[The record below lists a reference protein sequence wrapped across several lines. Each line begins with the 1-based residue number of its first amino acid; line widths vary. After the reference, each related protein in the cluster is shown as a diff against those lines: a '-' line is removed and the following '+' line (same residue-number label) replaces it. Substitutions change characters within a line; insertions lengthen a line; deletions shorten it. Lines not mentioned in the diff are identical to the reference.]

1 MKNHL
6 QIKKLTLT
14 ALFTAVAV
22 VGSMFSFP
30 VLGSKCAPVQHL
42 VNVLCA
48 VTVGPWWGLAQA
60 FMAALI
66 RNLTGLGSP
75 LAFPGSMFG
84 ALICGIV
91 YKKSHN
97 IIATMIGEV
106 AGTSILGGLCAY
118 PVAIFLMGKSAAGI
132 AFYAYIIPF
141 FISTAMGAVISG
153 IIVISIKKAG
163 LLVKIQDN
171 LA

>member
-1 MKNHL
+1 M
-6 QIKKLTLT
+6 
-14 ALFTAVAV
+14 
-22 VGSMFSFP
+22 GSLM
-30 VLGSKCAPVQHL
+30 
-42 VNVLCA
+42 
-48 VTVGPWWGLAQA
+48 
-60 FMAALI
+60 
-66 RNLTGLGSP
+66 
-75 LAFPGSMFG
+75 AFPGSMFG

-91 YKKSHN
+91 YKKTHN

-153 IIVISIKKAG
+153 IIVFSIKKAG

-171 LA
+171 LAG